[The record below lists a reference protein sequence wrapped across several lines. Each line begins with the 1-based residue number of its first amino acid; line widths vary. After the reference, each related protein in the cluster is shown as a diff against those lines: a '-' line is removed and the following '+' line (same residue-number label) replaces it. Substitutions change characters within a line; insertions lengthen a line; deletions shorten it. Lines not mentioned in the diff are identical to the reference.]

1 MADTHLGN
9 VNKMSEVTAL
19 FSSKWFK
26 SDLQCCVHL
35 RDLPCKTEVTNRQA
49 SKSLQVT

>member
-9 VNKMSEVTAL
+9 VIKMREITAL
-19 FSSKWFK
+19 FSSKRFK
-26 SDLQCCVHL
+26 SDQQCCVHL
-35 RDLPCKTEVTNRQA
+35 RDLPFKTEVTNRQA